1 MNRFY
6 VILMVYVLLINTGK
20 SQMLLEKEFGGY
32 ALYGESTTYGTEN
45 KDHTWSFGL
54 TQDKKL
60 ISLSP
65 INENESQEVTIT
77 PGAYQSSYGG
87 GATDL
92 YLEKRSENGTLIW
105 NTFVGGEAGE
115 AGTILITDNSIYVYG
130 KTNSKS
136 NIATPNTFMEV
147 FLETP
152 ENKANDFIIKFDLN
166 GNRIWG
172 TYYRTTQFDEA
183 ELIVALVVDN
193 NLNSFYI
200 LGSTES
206 EQNVTTTD
214 AFDTS
219 IGEASYKGFLAKF
232 DDTGNRIWSSYYGTS
247 NPFDITS
254 LNNISIDSSGNIIF
268 GGYSLTSN
276 PPSLA
281 YFIDGGAY
289 NDGNNA
295 GYEVFLA
302 KFNSNGERLWGLIYG
317 GLDIERSIDLK
328 VDSQDN
334 IIWQGSTRS
343 LTEISTP
350 GSHQPDLGSSEPIN
364 GTSDSFLAKFD
375 SNGQIIWATYYGGQ
389 LNDSYDEAGSEIMG
403 FNTNSIAL
411 DEFDNI
417 YFTSITKSENNISTV
432 GTYQDNHNDS
442 DIYDGFISKFSP
454 NGERIWGTYFGGEN
468 NDYPYGMIYAGND
481 EFYIYGSTES
491 TLGIATPNG
500 WWDENFPANSNQAG
514 FIMKFRPTPL
524 SVEDNTFTTLALNP
538 NPANTSFQI
547 NGANHENL
555 SLQVFD
561 MQGRLINQLS
571 NVQTNQNINID
582 SLSTGMYLVTIKT
595 ENRMQT
601 LKLVVE

>member
-1 MNRFY
+1 
-6 VILMVYVLLINTGK
+6 
-20 SQMLLEKEFGGY
+20 MLLEKEFGSY

-54 TQDKKL
+54 TQDKEL

-77 PGAYQSSYGG
+77 AGAHQSSYGG

-130 KTNSKS
+130 KTNSQS

-183 ELIVALVVDN
+183 EFIVALVVDN

-232 DDTGNRIWSSYYGTS
+232 DDTGNRIWGSYYGTS

-276 PPSLA
+276 PPSLG

-302 KFNSNGERLWGLIYG
+302 KFNPNGERLWGLIYG
-317 GLDIERSIDLK
+317 GLDIEHSIDLK

-417 YFTSITKSENNISTV
+417 YFTSITKSENNIATS
-432 GTYQDNHNDS
+432 GTYQNEINNPLN
-442 DIYDGFISKFSP
+442 YDGYVAKFNP
-454 NGERIWGTYFGGEN
+454 NGQRNWGTYIGGTN
-468 NDYPYGMIYAGND
+468 KDSPYGILYAGND
-481 EFYIYGSTES
+481 EFYIYGSTQS
-491 TLGIATPNG
+491 TTGIATSNG
-500 WWDENFPANSNQAG
+500 WWEDTFPTNSDDAG

-524 SVEDNTFTTLALNP
+524 SVEDKTLNTLTLSP
-538 NPANTSFQI
+538 NPAKNFFQI
-547 NGANHENL
+547 NGSSNQPFSITIYDVQGRIIDKQN
-555 SLQVFD
+555 QVF
-561 MQGRLINQLS
+561 MGQHINTEKLSQGIYFINAKTQ
-571 NVQTNQNINID
+571 NVI
-582 SLSTGMYLVTIKT
+582 
-595 ENRMQT
+595 QT
-601 LKLVVE
+601 LKLIVE